1 VGDGTI
7 LDAIVAALQTAAEY
21 DKNDQVAPA
30 VVLWTDKARE
40 WEPVLSSLRGRLPL
54 LTLGSYAPD
63 SLQGPAIWLRCAL
76 PGVVDGLYFADGR
89 TPVIYLPGI
98 GREDLKSVAD
108 LDPSFQ
114 PLAELQYRGVFW
126 THPNGRD
133 WTIVGFLRNKDK
145 GLGLG
150 VKENAET
157 LAAVRRALA
166 VLLLERVPDLS
177 DRELDAA
184 DFNALLQ
191 PDSTR
196 SLLRWLDDPA
206 AFRQAQSGEQW
217 AAFLSTC
224 KKEWDVDPETDGE
237 LSVAEQLGR
246 RKGAWA
252 KVWERF
258 AEAPEKYPGVPERLR
273 AAKPQVLM
281 PEHPDSWPQVN
292 EDAEADVRRAL
303 GGLGH
308 AQPDEARA
316 KLRELEGEHG
326 KRREW
331 LWACVGRAPLAN
343 ALEHLV
349 ALAEVTG
356 EGWKA
361 GAVAD
366 IAGQYAQEGWR
377 ADDAVLKALAAVD
390 RVEDIEAVKAAA
402 DVLYRVWLEQGAK
415 VLQTAAGAEDW
426 PAGFDSAAVPPGTC
440 VLFSDGLRYDLG
452 GRLSG
457 LLGALGCECEIAADM
472 SALPPITS
480 TAKPAVSPVARRLGT
495 GPDFDPMPIGGSSK
509 LTAELLRKLIREAG
523 WQVLEPAEGGDPSGR
538 AWTELGD
545 VDEFGHSHGWKLA
558 RAVDAE
564 LREIAQRVAWLL
576 KYGWQ
581 RVVVVTDHGWLLV
594 PGGLDKETLHE
605 HLAEKRKGRCARV
618 KGTSSVD
625 YQTLPWRFDPAVRVA
640 FAPGISTFVAGQEY
654 DHGGLSPQ
662 ECVVP
667 RLTVT
672 RERGPASAAVEIES
686 VTWVGMRCRV
696 QAKDA
701 PAGLRLDLRTKAGDA
716 GSTLLASPQAFEGS
730 TASALVEDDE
740 QTGSAAL
747 VVLIDEAGAVI
758 KQAPTV
764 VGGDA

>member
-1 VGDGTI
+1 MGDGTI
-7 LDAIVAALQTAAEY
+7 LDAVVAAVQVAAEY
-21 DKNDQVAPA
+21 DKNDQSAPA
-30 VVLWTDKARE
+30 VVLWTDKAME
-40 WEPVLSSLRGRLPL
+40 WEPVLPSLRARLPL
-54 LTLGSYAPD
+54 LTLGSYKRD

-76 PGVVDGLYFADGR
+76 AGVMDGLDFSNGR

-98 GREDLKSVAD
+98 ARDDLRSVAD
-108 LDPSFQ
+108 LSDLLQ
-114 PLAELQYRGVFW
+114 PLAELRYRGVFW

-133 WTIVGFLRNKDK
+133 WTVVGFLRNREK
-145 GLGLG
+145 GLCLA

-157 LAAVRRALA
+157 LAAVRRSLA

-184 DFNALLQ
+184 DFDALLQ

-206 AFRQAQSGEQW
+206 GFRQAQSGEQW

-224 KKEWDVDPETDGE
+224 KKEWAVDPEIDGE
-237 LSVAEQLGR
+237 LSVAEQLGG

-252 KVWERF
+252 RVWERF

-281 PEHPDSWPQVN
+281 LEHPDSWPQIN
-292 EDAEADVRRAL
+292 EDAEADVRDAL

-308 AQPDEARA
+308 AQPDEVRA
-316 KLRELEGEHG
+316 KLRELEQVNGE
-326 KRREW
+326 RRGW
-331 LWACVGRAPLAN
+331 LWGCVGWAPLAY
-343 ALEHLV
+343 ALEHLI
-349 ALAEVTG
+349 ALAEVTE

-366 IAGQYAQEGWR
+366 IADQYAHEGWR
-377 ADDAVLKALAAVD
+377 ADNAVLKALAAVD
-390 RVEDIEAVKAAA
+390 RGEDIEAVKAAA
-402 DVLYRVWLEQGAK
+402 DVLYRVWLQQGAK
-415 VLQTAAGAEDW
+415 ALQAAAGAEDW
-426 PAGFDSAAVPPGTC
+426 PAGFGSAAVPQGTC

-452 GRLSG
+452 ERLSG
-457 LLGALGCECEIAADM
+457 VLGDLGCECEIIPDL

-480 TAKPAVSPVARRLGT
+480 TAKPAVSPIARGLGT
-495 GPDFDPMPIGGSSK
+495 GPDFDPVPIGGSSR
-509 LTAELLRKLIREAG
+509 LTADVLRKLIREAG

-545 VDEFGHSHGWKLA
+545 IDEFGHSHGWKLA
-558 RAVDAE
+558 RAVDGE
-564 LREIAQRVAWLL
+564 LREIAQRVEWLL

-581 RVVVVTDHGWLLV
+581 RIVVVTDHGWLLV
-594 PGGLDKETLHE
+594 PGGLAKVELPE

-618 KGTSSVD
+618 KGTSSVG

-672 RERGPASAAVEIES
+672 REGGPASAGVEIES
-686 VTWVGMRCRV
+686 VKWAGMRCRV

-730 TASALVEDDE
+730 TVSALVEDDE

-747 VVLIDEAGAVI
+747 VVLIDEAGMVI
-758 KQAPTV
+758 RQAPTV

>member
-1 VGDGTI
+1 VSDGTI
-7 LDAIVAALQTAAEY
+7 LDAVVAAVQTAAEY
-21 DKNDQVAPA
+21 DKNDQVAPD

-40 WEPVLSSLRGRLPL
+40 WEPVLPSLRGRLPL
-54 LTLGSYAPD
+54 LTLGSYAQG

-76 PGVVDGLYFADGR
+76 AGVVDGLDLADGR

-98 GREDLKSVAD
+98 GRDDLRSVAD
-108 LDPSFQ
+108 LEPSLQ
-114 PLAELQYRGVFW
+114 PLAELQYRGAFW

-133 WTIVGFLRNKDK
+133 WTAVGFLRNKEK
-145 GLGLG
+145 GLGFA

-177 DRELDAA
+177 NRELDAT
-184 DFNALLQ
+184 DFDVLLQ

-196 SLLRWLDDPA
+196 SLLQWLDDPA
-206 AFRQAQSGEQW
+206 GFRRAQSDEQW
-217 AAFLSTC
+217 EAFLSSC
-224 KKEWDVDPETDGE
+224 RKEWDVDPETDGE
-237 LSVAEQLGR
+237 LSVAEQLGG
-246 RKGAWA
+246 RKGAWV

-258 AEAPEKYPGVPERLR
+258 FEAPEKYPGVPERLR

-281 PEHPDSWPQVN
+281 LEHPDSWPQVN
-292 EDAEADVRRAL
+292 DEAEADVRRVL
-303 GGLGH
+303 DGLGL

-316 KLRELEGEHG
+316 KLRELERLHGE
-326 KRREW
+326 RRSW
-331 LWACVGRAPLAN
+331 LWGCMGRAPLAY

-349 ALAEVTG
+349 ALTEVTE
-356 EGWKA
+356 EGWKV

-390 RVEDIEAVKAAA
+390 RVEDIETVKAAA

-426 PAGFDSAAVPPGTC
+426 PASFDSAALPSGTC

-452 GRLSG
+452 ERLSG
-457 LLGALGCECEIAADM
+457 LLGAFGCECEIAADT

-480 TAKPAVSPVARRLGT
+480 TAKPAVSPVARGLGT
-495 GPDFDPMPIGGSSK
+495 GPDFDAKPIGSSSK
-509 LTAELLRKLIREAG
+509 LTAELLRKLMREAG

-545 VDEFGHSHGWKLA
+545 IDEFGHSHGWKLA

-564 LREIAQRVAWLL
+564 LREIAQRVEWLL

-581 RVVVVTDHGWLLV
+581 RVVVVTDHCWLLV
-594 PGGLDKETLHE
+594 PGGLAKVELPD

-625 YQTLPWRFDPAVRVA
+625 YQTLPWRFDPTVRVA

-672 RERGPASAAVEIES
+672 REGGPASAAVEIES

-696 QAKDA
+696 HAKDA
-701 PAGLRLDLRTKAGDA
+701 PAGLRLDVRTKAGDA
-716 GSTLLASPQAFEGS
+716 GSTLLASPQTFEGS

-740 QTGSAAL
+740 QTGVAAL
-747 VVLIDEAGAVI
+747 VLLIDEAGAVL

>member
-1 VGDGTI
+1 MGDRTI
-7 LDAIVAALQTAAEY
+7 LEAIVAAVQAAAEY
-21 DKNDQVAPA
+21 DKNDQVAPS

-40 WEPVLSSLRGRLPL
+40 WEPVLPSLRGRLPL
-54 LTLGSYAPD
+54 LTLGSYVRD

-76 PGVVDGLYFADGR
+76 AGVVDGLDFADGR

-98 GREDLKSVAD
+98 GREDLRSIAD
-108 LDPSFQ
+108 LDPSLR

-133 WTIVGFLRNKDK
+133 WTVVGFLRNKEK

-150 VKENAET
+150 VKESAET

-177 DRELDAA
+177 DRELDAT
-184 DFNALLQ
+184 DFDALLQ

-196 SLLRWLDDPA
+196 SLLQWLDDPA
-206 AFRQAQSGEQW
+206 GFRQAQSGEQW

-237 LSVAEQLGR
+237 LSVAEQLGGR
-246 RKGAWA
+246 NDAWA

-258 AEAPEKYPGVPERLR
+258 AEAPEKYPAVPERLR

-281 PEHPDSWPQVN
+281 LEHPESWPQVN
-292 EDAEADVRRAL
+292 EDAEGDLRHAL
-303 GGLGH
+303 GGLRH
-308 AQPDEARA
+308 AQPEEARA
-316 KLRELEGEHG
+316 KLRELERRHGE
-326 KRREW
+326 RRAW
-331 LWACVGRAPLAN
+331 LWGCMGRAPLAY

-349 ALAEVTG
+349 ALAEVAE

-361 GAVAD
+361 GAVAN
-366 IAGQYAQEGWR
+366 IADQYAHEGWR
-377 ADDAVLKALAAVD
+377 ADDAVLKTLAAVD
-390 RVEDIEAVKAAA
+390 RAEDVEAVRAAA

-415 VLQTAAGAEDW
+415 ALQSAVGAEGW
-426 PAGFDSAAVPPGTC
+426 PAGFDSAAVSPGTC
-440 VLFSDGLRYDLG
+440 VLFSDGLRFDLG
-452 GRLSG
+452 ERLSG
-457 LLGALGCECEIAADM
+457 LLGALGCECEIAADLA
-472 SALPPITS
+472 ALPPITS
-480 TAKPAVSPVARRLGT
+480 TAKPAVSPVARGLST
-495 GPDFDPMPIGGSSK
+495 GPDFDPKPIGSSSK

-538 AWTELGD
+538 AWTEMGD
-545 VDEFGHSHGWKLA
+545 IDEFGHSHGWKLA

-564 LREIAQRVAWLL
+564 LREIAERVEWLL

-581 RVVVVTDHGWLLV
+581 RVMVVTDHGWLLV
-594 PGGLDKETLHE
+594 PGGLAKVELPE

-640 FAPGISTFVAGQEY
+640 FAPGITTFVAGQEY

-672 RERGPASAAVEIES
+672 REGGPASSAVEIAS
-686 VTWVGMRCRV
+686 VTWAGMRCRV

-701 PAGLRLDLRTKAGDA
+701 PAGLRLDVRTKAGDA
-716 GSTLLASPQAFEGS
+716 ASTMLASPQAFEGGS
-730 TASALVEDDE
+730 ASALVEDDE

-758 KQAPTV
+758 KQAPSV